1 MSEQP
6 EETHEGATPLQILF
20 HAIQS
25 DNAELLQSV
34 LDGSTPPSLVDAR
47 NGAGDTVVLASLR
60 AQSLEALQLLLDE
73 EVDVDEGNRA
83 RDGDR
88 PLHVAVQIKEVE
100 SRDWCVEQLLEA
112 GSDPRLTN
120 TEGLKPVELLPPA
133 PRNNEQET
141 DEYETTRRLLR
152 NAEAV
157 SGLSKADVVDE
168 DDESEGG
175 PPSDEE

>member
-100 SRDWCVEQLLEA
+100 SRDWCGECLF
-112 GSDPRLTN
+112 
-120 TEGLKPVELLPPA
+120 LP
-133 PRNNEQET
+133 T
-141 DEYETTRRLLR
+141 SL
-152 NAEAV
+152 
-157 SGLSKADVVDE
+157 
-168 DDESEGG
+168 
-175 PPSDEE
+175 

>member
-1 MSEQP
+1 MMLVRAQITHACSNDRSFPPSITGRQATNTFDAVNLALSLRRLRNYHNSTSMASEQP
-6 EETHEGATPLQILF
+6 EETHEGATPLQVLF

-34 LDGSTPPSLVDAR
+34 LDGSNPPSLVDAR

-60 AQSLEALQLLLDE
+60 AESLEALQLLLDE

-100 SRDWCVEQLLEA
+100 SRDWCGVYALL
-112 GSDPRLTN
+112 LT
-120 TEGLKPVELLPPA
+120 
-133 PRNNEQET
+133 
-141 DEYETTRRLLR
+141 
-152 NAEAV
+152 
-157 SGLSKADVVDE
+157 
-168 DDESEGG
+168 
-175 PPSDEE
+175 